1 MSKNPI
7 KVVTSFLSGEI
18 EAGRVNPS
26 TNMFVGNRDVVT
38 DSAIDAVATYL
49 VRQDVHILFNM
60 NDKKYKLQAVEVID
74 E

>member
-7 KVVTSFLSGEI
+7 KIVTSFLSGEI
-18 EAGRVNPS
+18 EAGRVNPT

-38 DSAIDAVATYL
+38 DSAIDSVATYL
-49 VRQDVHILFNM
+49 VRQDVHILFDM
-60 NDKKYKLQAVEVID
+60 NDKKYRLEAVEIIN